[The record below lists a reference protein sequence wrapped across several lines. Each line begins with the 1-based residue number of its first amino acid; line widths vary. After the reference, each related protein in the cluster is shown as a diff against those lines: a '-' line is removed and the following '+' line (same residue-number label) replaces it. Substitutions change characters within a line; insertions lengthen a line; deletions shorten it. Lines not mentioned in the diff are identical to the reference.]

1 MNQATLQDVRP
12 SVDPVT
18 LEMIRHSL
26 NAIPNLIESNISR
39 TAFSP
44 LIYEYKDFA
53 VGIVDARGRLVS
65 QCKGGIPIFMAN
77 ALGTAVKDG
86 IDIYGEAGMARG
98 DVIFTNYA
106 GSMGQHLNN
115 VVMYTPIRIAD
126 VGGDSGGDPGGDLA
140 GYMAVVMHWIDIG
153 GMIMGSC
160 SANDSKEIYQE
171 GIQFRTV
178 KLFSGGVP
186 NQDMYRMIRY
196 NTRFP
201 DMLMGDVEAQVAACF
216 TGRDMVAEVIA
227 RYGLDTVRVGI
238 DAMLDQSEQVARA
251 AIRDIPDGTYSASAF
266 LDNDGTDLERTIPV
280 PISIRIE
287 NERIT
292 VDYSQVADQLNGPL
306 NSGREGGAVA
316 AARIACKYLLT
327 PDEPANEGDFR
338 ALTVDVPEG
347 KFLSARPTAAMG
359 HSGSPMPTVVDTILK
374 AFADALPTR
383 VSAAHHGTYGIH
395 VFHGVHPGTGD
406 RFQHLESS
414 IGGWGA
420 AHDKD
425 GGGPHRSIVHG
436 DTVDVPGEMQEAT
449 CPLRLE
455 YYRLR
460 TDSGGPGKFR
470 GGLGIDKAYRV
481 LAPCFMIVGFDRTR
495 CPPWGLKGGMEGA
508 TGHVEIFRDGE
519 APRRI
524 TKANDVPLKTGDLV
538 CVRTGGGGG
547 HGSPLERD
555 PARVAQDVRYGYVTR
570 EAALEHYG
578 VALDAAGTLLP
589 GETAT
594 LRSARVEKSRA
605 GPK

>member
-1 MNQATLQDVRP
+1 MNQATLQEVGLDAGATI
-12 SVDPVT
+12 DPVT

-39 TAFSP
+39 TAYSP

-53 VGIVDARGRLVS
+53 VGIVDARARLVS

-86 IDIYGEAGMARG
+86 MEIYGEDGMAQG
-98 DVIFTNYA
+98 DVVITNYA

-115 VVMYTPIRIAD
+115 VVMYTPIRIGA
-126 VGGDSGGDPGGDLA
+126 GGAGAGGELA

-153 GMIMGSC
+153 GIIMGSC
-160 SANDSKEIYQE
+160 SANDTKEIYQE

-178 KLFSGGVP
+178 KLYSGGQP

-216 TGRDMVAEVIA
+216 NGRDMVAEVIG
-227 RYGLDTVRVGI
+227 RYGLGTVRAGI

-251 AIRDIPDGTYSASAF
+251 AIRDIPDGVYTAEAF
-266 LDNDGTDLERTIPV
+266 LDNDGTDLERRIPV

-287 NERIT
+287 GDRIT

-338 ALTVDVPEG
+338 ALTVEIPDG
-347 KFLSARPTAAMG
+347 KFLSAGPTAAMG
-359 HSGSPMPTVVDTILK
+359 HSGSSMPTVVDTILK
-374 AFADALPTR
+374 AFADGLPTR

-395 VFHGVHPGTGD
+395 VFHGVHPATGD

-436 DTVDVPGEMQEAT
+436 DTVDVPAEMQEAG

-460 TDSGGPGKFR
+460 TDSGGPGKYR

-481 LAPCFMIVGFDRTR
+481 LAPCFVIVGFDRTQ
-495 CPPWGLKGGMEGA
+495 CPPWGLKGGKAGA
-508 TGHVEIFRDGE
+508 TGYVEIIREGE
-519 APRRI
+519 APRHI
-524 TKANDVPLKTGDLV
+524 TKANDVALKPGDLV

-547 HGSPLERD
+547 HGSPLERE
-555 PARVAQDVRYGYVTR
+555 PSRVAEDVRYGYITR
-570 EAALEHYG
+570 EAALLHYA
-578 VALDAAGTLLP
+578 VALDAAGKLLTR
-589 GETAT
+589 ETAA
-594 LRSARVEKSRA
+594 ARAAA
-605 GPK
+605 GQAST